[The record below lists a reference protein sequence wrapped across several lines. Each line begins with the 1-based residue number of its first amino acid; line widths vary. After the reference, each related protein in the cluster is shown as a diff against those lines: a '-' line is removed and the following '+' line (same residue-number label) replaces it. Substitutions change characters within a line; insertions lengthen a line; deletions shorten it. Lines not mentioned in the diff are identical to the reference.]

1 MTKLLQLFLL
11 RSIAAKL
18 TAMAVAGVLFMVL
31 VACTVLFI
39 AHSELA
45 AERVEKAHAMVDAVW
60 NMADSLQHEARS
72 GAMSEDE
79 ARKRFFAAA
88 SGIWF
93 EGHTNYVFIY
103 DTETGLCVMNVGNAS
118 LLGKDVRGL
127 RDANGLPF
135 ASMMLDMAKR
145 QSEGTIRYA
154 FPKGGAGAPLD
165 KVAYVRGFG
174 PWHLMIA
181 SAEYMS
187 DIDATFWA
195 MTRTAA
201 AVIAVLMLFSIGIA
215 WAVSRSVV
223 RPLSRL
229 KARMAG
235 LSAGELDLPVADA
248 GRRDEI
254 GEMARTVQ
262 VFKDAMI
269 ESNRLRAE
277 QLDAEQRQLQQRK
290 IDTRRMADDFEGAVG
305 EIIETVSS
313 SSTELEASAS
323 SLTSTAQRSQ
333 ERARMVAEASEAAS
347 TNVQSVASAT
357 EEMTLSVNEISRQV
371 QESARIA
378 DEAVYQA
385 RQTNEL
391 VGELSQAAGR
401 IGAVVELINNIAGQT
416 NLLALNATIEAARAG
431 EAGRGFAVVA
441 SEVKALAEQT
451 ARATGEIGLQITGI
465 QAATQGSVAAIK
477 EIGLTIGRISEISST
492 IAAAVEEQGAAT
504 QEISRNVQ
512 QAAQGTL
519 QVSSNISDVQRGAS
533 ETESASTEV
542 LSAAKSMS
550 RDSNRLKLE
559 VGKFLDSVRAA

>member
-1 MTKLLQLFLL
+1 MDKLLDLL
-11 RSIAAKL
+11 APRSIAAKL
-18 TAMAVAGVLFMVL
+18 TAMAAAGVLFMVL
-31 VACTVLFI
+31 VAFTVLFI
-39 AHSELA
+39 ARSELV
-45 AERVEKAHAMVDAVW
+45 AERVEKAHTMVEAVW
-60 NMADSLQHEARS
+60 NMADGFQHAAES
-72 GAMSEDE
+72 GAMTQDE
-79 ARKRFFAAA
+79 AKERFLAV
-88 SGIWF
+88 GRTIWF
-93 EGHTNYVFIY
+93 ENHSNYVFIY
-103 DTETGLCVMNVGNAS
+103 DTESGISVMNSGNTA
-118 LLGKDVRGL
+118 LVGKDVRSL
-127 RDANGLPF
+127 RDANGVPF
-135 ASMMLDMAKR
+135 ASMMLDMVK
-145 QSEGTIRYA
+145 QQGEGTIKYA
-154 FPKGGAGAPLD
+154 FPRGGGKIPME
-165 KVAYVRGFG
+165 KVAYIKGFA

-187 DIDATFWA
+187 DIDATFWQ

-201 AVIAVLMLFSIGIA
+201 VVIGILMLISIGIA
-215 WAVSRSVV
+215 WAASRSIVN
-223 RPLSRL
+223 PLSRL
-229 KARMAG
+229 KARMAA
-235 LSAGELDLPVADA
+235 LSAGELALPVVDTV
-248 GRRDEI
+248 RRDEI

-269 ESNRLRAE
+269 ESNRLRTE
-277 QLDAEQRQLQQRK
+277 QADAEQRQLQQRK
-290 IDTRRMADDFEGAVG
+290 MDTYRLADDFEGAVG

-323 SLTSTAQRSQ
+323 SLSSTAERSQ
-333 ERARMVAEASEAAS
+333 TLARMVATASEAAS
-347 TNVQSVASAT
+347 SNVQSVASAT
-357 EEMTLSVNEISRQV
+357 EEMTVSVNEISRQV

-378 DEAVYQA
+378 NEAVDQA
-385 RQTNEL
+385 RLTNDL

-451 ARATGEIGLQITGI
+451 AKATGEIGQQITGI

-519 QVSSNISDVQRGAS
+519 QVSTNISDVQRGAS
-533 ETESASTEV
+533 ETGSASSQV
-542 LSAAKSMS
+542 LSAAQSMS

-559 VGKFLDSVRAA
+559 VSKFLSSVRAA

>member
-1 MTKLLQLFLL
+1 MRKLLDLFAL

-31 VACTVLFI
+31 VASTVLFI
-39 AHSELA
+39 ARGELV
-45 AERVEKAHAMVDAVW
+45 AERVEKAHTMVEAVW
-60 NMADSLQHEARS
+60 NMADGFQHAAES
-72 GAMSEDE
+72 GAMTQDE
-79 ARKRFFAAA
+79 AKERFLAV
-88 SGIWF
+88 GRTIWF
-93 EGHTNYVFIY
+93 ENHSNHVFIY
-103 DTETGLCVMNVGNAS
+103 DTESGISVMNSGNTA
-118 LLGKDVRGL
+118 LVGKDVRSL
-127 RDANGLPF
+127 RDANGVPF
-135 ASMMLDMAKR
+135 ASMMLDMVK
-145 QSEGTIRYA
+145 QQGEGTIAYA
-154 FPKGGAGAPLD
+154 FPRGGGKIPME
-165 KVAYVRGFG
+165 KVAYIKGFA

-187 DIDATFWA
+187 DIDATFWQ

-201 AVIAVLMLFSIGIA
+201 VVIGILMLISIGIA
-215 WAVSRSVV
+215 WAASRSIVN
-223 RPLSRL
+223 PLSRL
-229 KARMAG
+229 KARMAA
-235 LSAGELDLPVADA
+235 LSAGELALPVVDTV
-248 GRRDEI
+248 RRDEF

-269 ESNRLRAE
+269 ESDRLRTE
-277 QLDAEQRQLQQRK
+277 QADIEQRQLQQRK
-290 IDTRRMADDFEGAVG
+290 MDTYRLADDFEGAVG

-323 SLTSTAQRSQ
+323 SLSSTAERSQ
-333 ERARMVAEASEAAS
+333 TLARMVATASEAAS
-347 TNVQSVASAT
+347 SNVQSVASAT
-357 EEMTLSVNEISRQV
+357 EEMTVSVNEISRQV

-378 DEAVYQA
+378 NEAVDQA
-385 RQTNEL
+385 RLTNDL

-441 SEVKALAEQT
+441 HEVKALAAQT
-451 ARATGEIGLQITGI
+451 AKATDEISSQITGM
-465 QAATQGSVAAIK
+465 QTATGQSVIAIK

-512 QAAQGTL
+512 QAAQGTM
-519 QVSSNISDVQRGAS
+519 QVSANISDVQRGAS
-533 ETESASTEV
+533 ETGSASSQV
-542 LSAAKSMS
+542 LSAAQSMS

-559 VGKFLDSVRAA
+559 VSKFLNSVRAA